1 MFESAGV
8 PADDA
13 AVVSRS
19 LVGANL
25 RGHDS
30 HGVMRIAQY
39 LEFLRDG
46 KFKTNVP
53 LEILDESPA
62 LLAADA
68 GWGLGQVQAHRLL
81 DHLIEKAKIV
91 GVTAGTLRRCGHTGR
106 LGEYAERAVA
116 ERLAFI
122 GTVNSHGGGRR
133 VAPPGGI
140 EGRISTNPICIGVPT
155 PNSPLIL
162 DFGTSAVAEGKVRV
176 VYQKGERTPDGWL
189 LDAEGKPT
197 TDPSVL
203 YVDPRGSILPMG
215 GAQAYKGFGLGL
227 LLDALA
233 GGLSGGMCSQPGPL
247 AGVGNSVLFVLL
259 DVDRFGGA
267 DHFLSEVGNLTD
279 YVRSSPPAKP
289 SDSITLPGDP
299 ERIMLE
305 QRQASGIP
313 IPDGVWKILSDW
325 AARTGVAMPI

>member
-1 MFESAGV
+1 
-8 PADDA
+8 
-13 AVVSRS
+13 
-19 LVGANL
+19 
-25 RGHDS
+25 
-30 HGVMRIAQY
+30 MRIAQY

-68 GWGLGQVQAHRLL
+68 GWGLGQVQAFRLL
-81 DHLIEKAKIV
+81 DRLIEKSKIV
-91 GVTAGTLRRCGHTGR
+91 GVTAGTLRCCGHIGR

-116 ERLAFI
+116 ERMAFI

-140 EGRISTNPICIGVPT
+140 EGRISTNPICIGAPT

-189 LDAEGKPT
+189 LDAEGRPT
-197 TDPSVL
+197 NDPCVL

-247 AGVGNSVLFVLL
+247 AGVGNSVMFILL
-259 DVDRFGGA
+259 DVNRFGGA
-267 DHFLSEVGNLTD
+267 DHFLSEVGNLTE
-279 YVRSSPPAKP
+279 YVRSCPPAKP
-289 SDSITLPGDP
+289 DDSITLPGDP
-299 ERIMLE
+299 ERIMLQ

-325 AARTGVAMPI
+325 AAKVGVAMPV